1 MELETDFA
9 PAVRS
14 SKNQILDECELVVT
28 QKFFTDLFGAIS
40 GICAIINQN
49 RQIVYANNDFL
60 QMLGLASLEPVLGK
74 RPGEVISCVHS
85 NKKSGG
91 CGTSIA
97 CSCCGA
103 VHAIL
108 ESQKTGRKSTKE
120 TRITTYVDGKLKSLD
135 LNVTSSPVTLSGQNF
150 YAFMLQDI
158 SAEKRRSAL
167 ERIFFHDMLNS
178 AGGLYGLLSLLKDGS
193 AHDSDRELINLSEE
207 ASRDIIEEIVLQ
219 KQVRSAEIGDLNIKI
234 ESVNSIEILN
244 SSIGK
249 ICSHEAG
256 KNKHIVLSENTQA
269 LDFETDRGLLQRV
282 IINLLKNAL
291 EATPEQGKVLV
302 GVENL
307 NTRLRFWVRN
317 DGVLPMD
324 VQMQLFQRSFS
335 TKGLGRGIGT
345 YCVRLLTENYL
356 GGKVSFISNETDG
369 TVFNIELNKIFP
381 ADLR

>member
-91 CGTSIA
+91 CGTSKA

-178 AGGLYGLLSLLKDGS
+178 ASGLYGLLSLLKDGT

-256 KNKHIVLSENTQA
+256 KNKHIVLSENIKI

-302 GVENL
+302 
-307 NTRLRFWVRN
+307 
-317 DGVLPMD
+317 
-324 VQMQLFQRSFS
+324 
-335 TKGLGRGIGT
+335 
-345 YCVRLLTENYL
+345 
-356 GGKVSFISNETDG
+356 
-369 TVFNIELNKIFP
+369 
-381 ADLR
+381 